1 MYHVG
6 ICDDDPVFIKYIERL
21 FGEGI
26 TFYEYLSGE
35 EMLQDMEKQEKYD
48 LLVLDV
54 ALPGMDGNQTAR
66 EFRKMFPD
74 TLLVFCSGVY
84 MPTVESFETTPYR
97 YWLKKYS
104 EEQMMQEI
112 EGVLAV
118 IKKSHIMPY
127 VKGKRG
133 NDIVRISPNQ
143 IYYIAILNKGTM
155 LYCGDSGE
163 KMYSSQKLAE
173 FYEQLKEFGFAYAH
187 NSYIVNLKHVAVVR
201 ATELEFINGEKLTI
215 SRSRAKSFK
224 QAFLK
229 SLSQKYER

>member
-6 ICDDDPVFIKYIERL
+6 ICDDDPVFIKYTERL

-35 EMLQDMEKQEKYD
+35 KMLQDMEKQEKYD

-224 QAFLK
+224 QAFVK

>member
-1 MYHVG
+1 MYHIG
-6 ICDDDPVFIKYIERL
+6 ICDDDPVFINYMKRL

-35 EMLQDMEKQEKYD
+35 EMLQDMQNREKYD
-48 LLVLDV
+48 LLILDI
-54 ALPGMDGNQTAR
+54 ALPGMDGNQTAK
-66 EFRKMFPD
+66 EFRKRFPD

-104 EEQMMQEI
+104 EERMREEI
-112 EGVLAV
+112 DGVFRV
-118 IKKSHIMPY
+118 IKKSRIMPY
-127 VKGKRG
+127 VQGKRG

-143 IYYIAILNKGTM
+143 IYYIAILNKGTV

-163 KMYSSQKLAE
+163 KFNSSLKLAE
-173 FYEQLKEFGFAYAH
+173 LYEQLEQFGFEYAH
-187 NSYIVNLKHVAVVR
+187 NSYIVNLQHVAVVKQ
-201 ATELEFINGEKLTI
+201 TELEFVNGEKLSV
-215 SRSRAKSFK
+215 SRAKAKSFK
-224 QAFLK
+224 QAFVK

>member
-224 QAFLK
+224 QAFVK